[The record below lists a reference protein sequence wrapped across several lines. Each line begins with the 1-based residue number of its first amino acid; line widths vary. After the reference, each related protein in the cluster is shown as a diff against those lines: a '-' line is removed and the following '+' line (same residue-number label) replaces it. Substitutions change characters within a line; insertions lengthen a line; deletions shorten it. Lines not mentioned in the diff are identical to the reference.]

1 MGQLNE
7 QVVSARTFYVC
18 VLQATSS
25 CARIGNNAWEWSYG
39 KHDEQ
44 EFTGLN
50 IVLDGNYIRRNF
62 LDCNNPGCDLAKLSS
77 FNHLAKLSSLAK
89 WLSVRFRTKRFWV
102 RVQLQSLNNY
112 CFFFHFNLH
121 VTSY

>member
-7 QVVSARTFYVC
+7 QVVSARKLYVC

-25 CARIGNNAWEWSYG
+25 CPQIGNNAWEWSYG

-62 LDCNNPGCDLAKLSS
+62 LDCNNPGCDFLGGKFPGGNFSGG
-77 FNHLAKLSSLAK
+77 
-89 WLSVRFRTKRFWV
+89 
-102 RVQLQSLNNY
+102 NY
-112 CFFFHFNLH
+112 PVWEF
-121 VTSY
+121 SR

>member
-25 CARIGNNAWEWSYG
+25 CPRIGNNAWEWSYG

-50 IVLDGNYIRRNF
+50 IVLNGNYIRRNF
-62 LDCNNPGCDLAKLSS
+62 LDCNDPGCDFLGGKFPGGNFSGG
-77 FNHLAKLSSLAK
+77 
-89 WLSVRFRTKRFWV
+89 
-102 RVQLQSLNNY
+102 NY
-112 CFFFHFNLH
+112 PVWEF
-121 VTSY
+121 SR